1 MNMEEMEKL
10 VEQLRRH
17 EGVMK
22 HAYKDHLGYLT
33 IGVGRLCDP
42 EFPNSGLSDDEID
55 YLLTNDINNCIK
67 ELGSNFPWFGLLSSG
82 RQRAM
87 INLAFNLGIPRL
99 KGFKNALAA
108 MEREDYVTAA
118 AEFLD
123 SKWASQVGNRAIE
136 VTNMIIE
143 G

>member
-1 MNMEEMEKL
+1 MNQEEMKL
-10 VEQLRRH
+10 LTEQLRRH

-42 EFPNSGLSDDEID
+42 QFPNSGLSDDEID
-55 YLLTNDINNCIK
+55 YLLTNDINTCIK
-67 ELGSNFPWFGLLSSG
+67 ELGSSFHWFGLLSSA

-118 AEFLD
+118 NEFMD
-123 SKWASQVGNRAIE
+123 SKWAGQVGSRAIE
-136 VTNMIIE
+136 VTEMIRN

>member
-1 MNMEEMEKL
+1 MNTEEMKEL
-10 VEQLRRH
+10 TEQLRRH

-42 EFPNSGLSDDEID
+42 QFPNSGLSDDEID
-55 YLLTNDINNCIK
+55 YLLTNDINNCIR
-67 ELGSNFPWFGLLSSG
+67 ELGGAFPWFGLLSSK

-99 KGFKNALAA
+99 KGFVNALAD
-108 MEREDYVTAA
+108 MEAERYDSAA
-118 AEFLD
+118 DNFLD
-123 SKWASQVGNRAIE
+123 SKWAKQVGQRAIE
-136 VTNMIIE
+136 VTDMIRE